1 MKTYVRFMPAG
12 LLLGVFVGIYSKPTR
27 TPGVADAAGNG
38 LTTALTFGILS
49 TAFGAVMAFPVRL
62 LLAFRN

>member
-1 MKTYVRFMPAG
+1 MKTYVRSMPAG
-12 LLLGVFVGIYSKPTR
+12 LLLGVFAGIYSKPTR

-49 TAFGAVMAFPVRL
+49 TAF
-62 LLAFRN
+62 